1 MTEQSQPAAATRWT
15 AAQVYITAAIC
26 LGLGI
31 TLGYL
36 FRGSE
41 RKASAVATAAPVQV
55 PANPATPAMPTMD
68 QMKQMAEKQSEPLM
82 AQVQKDPKN
91 ADLLAK
97 VGRIYESTHQ
107 FKEAA
112 DYFQKSLALKPGNVA
127 LRNERAS
134 CLYYIGDVD
143 GALKEFE
150 RSLKDDPKNAN
161 SLFNMGMIR
170 WRGKNDA
177 AGAVS
182 AWQELLKLNPNL
194 EQQKKAEVKQMI
206 ADASQH
212 ASMPQS
218 QKPSSKE

>member
-1 MTEQSQPAAATRWT
+1 MTDQSQTPAAASGWT

-41 RKASAVATAAPVQV
+41 RQGNAAATAAPVQ
-55 PANPATPAMPTMD
+55 AASNPATPSMPTID
-68 QMKQMAEKQSEPLM
+68 QMKHMAEKQAEPLM

-112 DYFQKSLALKPGNVA
+112 DYFQKSLALKPDNVA
-127 LRNERAS
+127 LRNEMAS
-134 CLYYIGDVD
+134 CLYYTGDVD

-150 RSLKDDPKNAN
+150 RSLKDDPKNPN

-182 AWQELLKLNPNL
+182 AWQELLKLNPSL
-194 EQQKKAEVKQMI
+194 DDQKKAEVKQMI

-212 ASMPQS
+212 AAMPQS
-218 QKPSSKE
+218 EKPKF